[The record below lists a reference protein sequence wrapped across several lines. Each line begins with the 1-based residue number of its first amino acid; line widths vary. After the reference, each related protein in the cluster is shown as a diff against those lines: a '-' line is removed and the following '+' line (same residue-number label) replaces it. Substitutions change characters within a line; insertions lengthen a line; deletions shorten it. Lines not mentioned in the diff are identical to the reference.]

1 LAVLLVTLA
10 APPSRA
16 ETQTFGYLLAWGHL
30 TLAEA
35 EVSYQQ
41 SGSRYHL
48 IGQGRTRGILE
59 LLFPWQGRAR
69 TEGLLSGET
78 RLPLIHQHEGTWKEK
93 SRWTRVEWD
102 GTAAPRTEARP
113 PPDPEEV
120 TPVPEAST
128 VGTSDPFTALLAV
141 LDRLPAT
148 GRCEA
153 EASVW
158 DGRRRYDL
166 TISHLGEKTLVA
178 DRPWAYAGPAIGC
191 ALGYERIGG
200 FWRERPDWRD
210 PEEDAPGRRVV
221 WVAEIA
227 PERWVVVRAE
237 LETSYGTVVGRLL
250 PEGGLDSEDET
261 GPTTKAA
268 LSE

>member
-1 LAVLLVTLA
+1 MYETDHA
-10 APPSRA
+10 AYLRRRA
-16 ETQTFGYLLAWGHL
+16 EWFQRPGEAITVAWWIPAGTIPTLDDAVRRLNHL
-30 TLAEA
+30 REHGPSDEGFPL
-35 EVSYQQ
+35 
-41 SGSRYHL
+41 
-48 IGQGRTRGILE
+48 TRRI
-59 LLFPWQGRAR
+59 P
-69 TEGLLSGET
+69 
-78 RLPLIHQHEGTWKEK
+78 
-93 SRWTRVEWD
+93 
-102 GTAAPRTEARP
+102 P

-178 DRPWAYAGPAIGC
+178 DRPWAYEGSAIGC
-191 ALGYERIGG
+191 ALEFERIGG
-200 FWRERPDWRD
+200 FWRERPSGRD
-210 PEEDAPGRRVV
+210 PDENVSIRRVV

-227 PERWVVVRAE
+227 PNRWALVRAE
-237 LETSYGTVVGRLL
+237 VETRYGTVVGRPLHD
-250 PEGGLDSEDET
+250 G
-261 GPTTKAA
+261 
-268 LSE
+268 